1 MIIEEIGLE
10 VHTLVSVYSSDSGI
24 AFVALELFG
33 FEWEGFQKIELLE
46 IWEKSPGQVEL
57 FSALKAQKA
66 DGYLFN
72 GQKTTEGLRSPL
84 FDKAKA
90 YGLQSVE
97 YAKPFS
103 YSEGQAIFESMQVEN
118 RFVASEAPG
127 WPKLA
132 VQLERTG
139 IQQAA
144 AVLAFL
150 QAAIYADRKIGTGNE
165 FFDSFVTVEPRPTNH
180 FY

>member
-1 MIIEEIGLE
+1 M
-10 VHTLVSVYSSDSGI
+10 GI
-24 AFVALELFG
+24 CLTG
-33 FEWEGFQKIELLE
+33 K
-46 IWEKSPGQVEL
+46 KP
-57 FSALKAQKA
+57 LK
-66 DGYLFN
+66 
-72 GQKTTEGLRSPL
+72 GLRSPL

-97 YAKPFS
+97 IAKPFS
-103 YSEGQAIFESMQVEN
+103 YGEGLAIFESMQVEN
-118 RFVASEAPG
+118 CFVASEAPG

-150 QAAIYADRKIGTGNE
+150 QAAIYADKKLGTGNGFAE
-165 FFDSFVTVEPRPTNH
+165 SFTTVEPRPTNH

>member
-1 MIIEEIGLE
+1 MGRLSESRVARDLGE
-10 VHTLVSVYSSDSGI
+10 VAG
-24 AFVALELFG
+24 AGELFT
-33 FEWEGFQKIELLE
+33 
-46 IWEKSPGQVEL
+46 
-57 FSALKAQKA
+57 ALKAQKA

-72 GQKTTEGLRSPL
+72 GQKTSEGLRSPL

-97 YAKPFS
+97 IAKPFS
-103 YSEGQAIFESMQVEN
+103 YGEGLAIFESMQVEN

-150 QAAIYADRKIGTGNE
+150 QGAILRRQEARHREWIC
-165 FFDSFVTVEPRPTNH
+165 
-180 FY
+180 

>member
-1 MIIEEIGLE
+1 M
-10 VHTLVSVYSSDSGI
+10 
-24 AFVALELFG
+24 
-33 FEWEGFQKIELLE
+33 LE
-46 IWEKSPGQVEL
+46 IWERSPGQGEL
-57 FSALKAQKA
+57 FTALKAQKA

-72 GQKTTEGLRSPL
+72 GQKTSEGLRSPL

-97 YAKPFS
+97 IAKPFS
-103 YSEGQAIFESMQVEN
+103 YGEGLAIFESMQVEN
-118 RFVASEAPG
+118 CFVASEAPG

-150 QAAIYADRKIGTGNE
+150 QAAIYADKKLGTGNGFAE
-165 FFDSFVTVEPRPTNH
+165 SFTTVEPRPTNH